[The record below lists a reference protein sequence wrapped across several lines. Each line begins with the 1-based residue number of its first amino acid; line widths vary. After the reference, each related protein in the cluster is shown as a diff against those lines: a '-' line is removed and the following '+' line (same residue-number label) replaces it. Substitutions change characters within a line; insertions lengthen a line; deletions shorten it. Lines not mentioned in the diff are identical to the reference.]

1 MSQKKIPVIVILG
14 PTGLGKSDLGIG
26 LAELIGGE
34 IISGDSMQVYRGMDI
49 GTGKVSPS
57 EQEQVAHHLIDIKN
71 PDEEYSVAD
80 FCVQADQLIR
90 QITERGRVPIIV
102 GGTGLYLQALIEGYE
117 FSSVP
122 ENKEFR
128 SQLEKRALDNS
139 RELYEELRKKDPEI
153 AKEIEPENVRRV
165 IRALENI
172 ESGQTLSRKKAEDY
186 PYDHWII
193 GLTGPREFMYDRI
206 NQRVDGMIQAGWVEE
221 CEELMRKSSAF
232 SKNALQAIGYKE
244 IVECIKNNHII
255 DSTIIE
261 KIKQR
266 TRNFA
271 KRQVTWFK
279 RMDYIQWVE
288 VNQTTERIKI
298 LKELVFYWENT
309 YKKR

>member
-1 MSQKKIPVIVILG
+1 MSQKKTPVIVILG
-14 PTGLGKSDLGIG
+14 PTGIGKSDLGIR

-49 GTGKVSPS
+49 GTGKVTPR
-57 EQEQVAHHLIDIKN
+57 EQEQVVHHLIDIKN

-80 FCVQADQLIR
+80 FCIEADQLIR
-90 QITERGRVPIIV
+90 QITERGKVPIIV

-128 SQLEKRALDNS
+128 SQLEERALDNS
-139 RELYEELRKKDPEI
+139 KELYEELRKKDPEI

-165 IRALENI
+165 IRALENL
-172 ESGQTLSRKKAEDY
+172 EFGQSLSRKKAASH

-193 GLTGPREFMYDRI
+193 GLTGPRDFMYDRI
-206 NQRVDGMIQAGWVEE
+206 NQRVDLMIKSGWAEE
-221 CEELMRKSSAF
+221 CADLIGKSIDF

-244 IVECIKNNHII
+244 IFECIKNNHVI
-255 DSTIIE
+255 DSMIIE

-279 RMDYIQWVE
+279 RMDYIHWIEIDQK
-288 VNQTTERIKI
+288 TERSKI
-298 LKELVFYWENT
+298 LTDLVFYWENN

>member
-1 MSQKKIPVIVILG
+1 MSQKKTPVIVILG
-14 PTGLGKSDLGIG
+14 PTGIGKSDLGIR

-49 GTGKVSPS
+49 GTGKVTPI
-57 EQEQVAHHLIDIKN
+57 EQEQVVHHLIDIKN

-80 FCVQADQLIR
+80 FCIEADKLIR
-90 QITERGRVPIIV
+90 QITERGKVPIIV

-128 SQLEKRALDNS
+128 NQLEERALDNS
-139 RELYEELRKKDPEI
+139 KELYEELRKKDPEI

-165 IRALENI
+165 IRALENL
-172 ESGQTLSRKKAEDY
+172 EFGQSLSRKKAASP

-206 NQRVDGMIQAGWVEE
+206 NQRVDLMIKAGWAEE
-221 CEELMRKSSAF
+221 CADLIGKSIDF

-244 IVECIKNNHII
+244 IFECIKNNHVI
-255 DSTIIE
+255 DSMIIE

-279 RMDYIQWVE
+279 RMDYIHWIEIDQK
-288 VNQTTERIKI
+288 TEGSKI
-298 LKELVFYWENT
+298 LTDLVFYWENN